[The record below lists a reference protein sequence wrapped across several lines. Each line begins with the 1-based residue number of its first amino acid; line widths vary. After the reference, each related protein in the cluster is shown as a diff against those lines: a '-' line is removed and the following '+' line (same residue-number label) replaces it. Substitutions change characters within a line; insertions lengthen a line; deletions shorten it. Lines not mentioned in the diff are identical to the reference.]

1 MLSDIAYK
9 ERQCNLFMQSF
20 HLAEKHNN
28 IIQHAKIK
36 PKMPCKLFEHYSQTH
51 FPIIKTKPFKV
62 TKIKKDGRYL
72 GLSGWR

>member
-1 MLSDIAYK
+1 MFKRFWLVVLSDIAYK

-36 PKMPCKLFEHYSQTH
+36 PKMLVSCLSITAKLIS
-51 FPIIKTKPFKV
+51 
-62 TKIKKDGRYL
+62 L
-72 GLSGWR
+72 L